1 MNNPVMKE
9 KVPITAVFS
18 VQSCWYQGLDL
29 FTQLKHSDFV
39 RRISQTF
46 ATRVLIALIGLI
58 TSVLVARTLG
68 PEGRGAYAVAIG
80 IGAMGVQ
87 LGNLGLQAANTY
99 VISKQRELLSDVV
112 ATSLSVAFLI
122 GGTASAVLGLLFT
135 IKQEW
140 APLSGYLL
148 WLALAWIPFGLS
160 YLFLEN
166 LLLSVN
172 EVSIYNKIEL
182 VAKLLSVFLIALIL
196 LFGFATAETVYA
208 TGLMVLVV
216 SSAWI
221 ILCLKQHGLHA
232 VSPSLN
238 LFLSHIGYSLRG
250 YSATLFAFVALRVD
264 LFMIQYI
271 LGVGHAG
278 HYSIAVGLIDA
289 LFMLPVTIGTIL
301 FPKLSGMRD
310 ETEKWQYAR
319 KVAVI
324 SCGMMCCVAL
334 VAWLGSGLLIRGLYG
349 QPYEAAIPA
358 FIWLLPG
365 VVLLSVHLVL
375 GNYLG
380 SIGMPPAI
388 VYSAG
393 SAALVNVLLNVKL
406 IPSLGIVGASISYD
420 LASCTMLFVTGAYVL
435 VRNHRLQRGQTVKA
449 SHEGAT

>member
-1 MNNPVMKE
+1 M
-9 KVPITAVFS
+9 AGAFS
-18 VQSCWYQGLDL
+18 VHSYWYQGLEL
-29 FTQLKHSDFV
+29 FTQFKHSDFV
-39 RRISQTF
+39 RKISQTF
-46 ATRVLIALIGLI
+46 ATRVFIAVIGLI

-68 PEGRGAYAVAIG
+68 PEGRGAYAVAMA

-99 VISKQRELLSDVV
+99 AISRKKELLSGVV

-122 GGTASAVLGLLFT
+122 GGTASIALGVVFMV
-135 IKQEW
+135 KQEW

-148 WLALAWIPFGLS
+148 WLALVWIPFGLS

-166 LLLSVN
+166 VLLSVN
-172 EVSIYNKIEL
+172 EVTVYNKIEL

-196 LFGFATAETVYA
+196 VFGFATAETVYA
-208 TGLMVLVV
+208 SGLMVLTT

-221 ILCLKQHGLHA
+221 LLCLKQHGLRPA
-232 VSPSLN
+232 SPSLS
-238 LFLSHIGYSLRG
+238 LFLSNIGYSLRG
-250 YSATLFAFVALRVD
+250 YLATLFAFIALRVD
-264 LFMIQYI
+264 LFMVQYM
-271 LGVGHAG
+271 LGVEHAG
-278 HYSIAVGLIDA
+278 HYSIAIGLVDA

-301 FPKLSGMRD
+301 FPKLSAMRD
-310 ETEKWQYAR
+310 EAKKWQYAK

-324 SCGMMCCVAL
+324 SCGIMCCITL
-334 VAWLGSGLLIRGLYG
+334 VASLGSVMLIRGLYG
-349 QPYEAAIPA
+349 EPYEAAIPA

-393 SAALVNVLLNVKL
+393 TAALVNVLLNVKL

-420 LASCTMLFVTGAYVL
+420 LASCTMLFITGVYVL
-435 VRNHRLQRGQTVKA
+435 MRNRRLQSGQRVKA
-449 SHEGAT
+449 SHEGAI